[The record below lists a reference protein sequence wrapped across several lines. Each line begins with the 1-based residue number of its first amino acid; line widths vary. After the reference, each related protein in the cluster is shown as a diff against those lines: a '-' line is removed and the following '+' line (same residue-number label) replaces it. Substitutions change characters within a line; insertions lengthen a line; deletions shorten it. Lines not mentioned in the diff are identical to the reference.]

1 MGATGQH
8 PAWYHRPVS
17 LSFFTWGVSVPIV
30 LLLLAAALEVLGD
43 AFVRRGLRGPSVWA
57 LLAGAGLL
65 VAYGITVNLP
75 RWDFGRLLGIYIAA
89 FFLIAQLTAVLLF
102 HERVKLPVV
111 IGGLLIVAGG
121 AVIALWQPK

>member
-1 MGATGQH
+1 M
-8 PAWYHRPVS
+8 
-17 LSFFTWGVSVPIV
+17 PI
-30 LLLLAAALEVLGD
+30 LLLLVAAMLEVLGD
-43 AFVRRGLRGPSVWA
+43 AFIRRGLRGPSAWA

-89 FFLIAQLTAVLLF
+89 FFLIAQLTSVALF
-102 HERVKLPVV
+102 HERLKLPIV
-111 IGGLLIVAGG
+111 IGGLLIVSGG